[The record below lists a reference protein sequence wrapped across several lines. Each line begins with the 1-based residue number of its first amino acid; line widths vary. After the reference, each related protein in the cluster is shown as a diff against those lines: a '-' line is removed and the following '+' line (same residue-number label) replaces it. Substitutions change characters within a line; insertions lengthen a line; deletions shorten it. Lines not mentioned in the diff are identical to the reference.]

1 MIKAWLIGLGTYIIG
16 VMSVILRLKI
26 EVRNNPDFIQDFI
39 EKYINSD
46 REDSLAIGAPYFCAI
61 FPGLNFVVGAA
72 LIAVSVNEKWWA
84 LFKAGMLDKK

>member
-16 VMSVILRLKI
+16 IMSTVLRLKI
-26 EVRNNPDFIQDFI
+26 EARDNPDFIPDFI
-39 EKYINSD
+39 DKYLAND

-72 LIAVSVNEKWWA
+72 LIAVAVNEKWWA
-84 LFKAGMLDKK
+84 LFIRGMLDKK